1 MISMGSVLYCYNDV
15 QVTSTFLWVISVLR
29 LQMLHCLPA
38 FLFIPVVRKFQI
50 SDPSLISFS
59 FVGRTRYDKLEN
71 LSACLCGEL
80 RFRRIC
86 GSWVY
91 HF

>member
-59 FVGRTRYDKLEN
+59 LLVERGMTN
-71 LSACLCGEL
+71 W
-80 RFRRIC
+80 RIC
-86 GSWVY
+86 QHVFVVS
-91 HF
+91 